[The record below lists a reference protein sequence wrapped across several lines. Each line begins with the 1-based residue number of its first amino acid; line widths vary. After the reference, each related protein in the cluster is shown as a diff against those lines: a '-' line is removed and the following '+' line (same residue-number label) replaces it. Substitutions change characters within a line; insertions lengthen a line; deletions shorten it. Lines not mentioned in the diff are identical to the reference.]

1 MNENEQY
8 HNDTSAISKS
18 GTDLINKTPAH
29 YYERYLN
36 PDRIIKPPTKALIIG
51 SAFHA
56 YILERD
62 DFNSMFIVLPE
73 FSGKGSRDKKEQFIL
88 NNSGRQP
95 ISIDDYQT
103 IVGMSDSLN
112 RHPVASKLIHESGF
126 VERAFEWVDKDT
138 GAKCKCKP
146 DKFNTTRN
154 LIIDLKSTEDASE
167 NDFKY
172 SAKKFRYH
180 VQDAFYSD
188 GLIANGITVAGFVFI
203 SVEKSPP
210 YLVQLFSYG
219 DDEKEF
225 GRAEYKK
232 NLQSYVECK
241 EKNEW
246 PGYSHTI
253 KKLEIPGMGF
263 E

>member
-8 HNDTSAISKS
+8 HNDTTRISKS

-36 PDRIIKPPTKALIIG
+36 PDRIKVDDTKALIIG

-62 DFNSMFIVLPE
+62 EFNSMFIILPE

-95 ISIDDYQT
+95 LSINDFQT
-103 IVGMSDSLN
+103 IVGMSEALN
-112 RHPVASKLIHESGF
+112 RHPIASKLINESGF
-126 VERAFEWVDKDT
+126 AERAFHWTDKTT

-146 DKFNTTRN
+146 DRFNTTRN

-167 NDFKY
+167 KDFKY
-172 SAKKFRYH
+172 SAKKFRYY

-188 GLIANGITVAGFVFI
+188 GMSANGVNVAGFVFI

-210 YLVQLFSYG
+210 YLVQCFSYTE
-219 DDEKEF
+219 DEKEF

-232 NLQSYVECK
+232 NLQTYVDCK
-241 EKNEW
+241 AKNVW
-246 PGYSHTI
+246 PGYPETI
-253 KKLEIPGMGF
+253 TNLEIPGMGF
-263 E
+263 L